1 MSFAGDL
8 WSSVNRVA
16 SQAKLNLKTIL
27 VGTGDEILSKAP
39 GSLTTGQ
46 IASVTADSSGGSL
59 RAGDI
64 VQWNGSAWA
73 APDAV
78 TTSFRD
84 TMIGAIQ
91 NTWFA
96 SFPAVTEGL
105 FYKSG
110 TGGTYVDTISGTDA
124 YILASTSTTT
134 SSAANLRYGGYV
146 YSFTY
151 PSMFETRIQLSNT
164 TTSTV
169 ARCGMN
175 MEPVDITTDNKAKY
189 GIEGCTGCNE
199 TSISVISSEGTLRSK
214 NTDSSDNYAL
224 LGNYAMKLDPNVSVK
239 YRKESGA
246 IISKATNVPYTGVSD
261 RSNSWMCGVQTGTTA
276 ARTLKLYAFSAVA
289 QLGDTIP
296 TI

>member
-27 VGTGDEILSKAP
+27 VGTGNEILSKAP
-39 GSLTTGQ
+39 GSLTLGQ

-84 TMIGAIQ
+84 TLISAIQ

-96 SFPAVTEGL
+96 NFPCATEGL
-105 FYKSG
+105 FHKSG
-110 TGGTYVDTISGTDA
+110 TGGTYTNTISGTNS
-124 YILASTSTTT
+124 YVLASTSTST
-134 SSAANLRYGGYV
+134 SSAANMRYGGFT
-146 YSFTY
+146 YSFAY
-151 PSMFETRIQLSNT
+151 PSIFITRIQLANN

-175 MEPVDITTDNKAKY
+175 MEAADVTTDNKVKY
-189 GIEGCTGCNE
+189 GFEGCSSCNDINI
-199 TSISVISSEGTLRSK
+199 SIISSEGTTRSK
-214 NTDSSDNYAL
+214 NTQSTDNYSL
-224 LGNYAMKLDPNVSVK
+224 LGNYSMRLDPGINVK

-246 IISKATNVPYTGVSD
+246 IITKSTNVPSTGVSD
-261 RSNSWMCGVQTGTTA
+261 RANSWMCGIQTGTTA
-276 ARTLKLYAFSAVA
+276 ARTLILYGFSAVA
-289 QLGDTIP
+289 QHGDTIP

>member
-8 WSSVNRVA
+8 WSSVNRIA
-16 SQAKLNLKTIL
+16 SQAKLNLKTNL

-39 GSLTTGQ
+39 GTLIHGQ
-46 IASVTADSSGGSL
+46 LASVTADSSGGSL

-73 APDAV
+73 TPDAV

-84 TMIGAIQ
+84 TLIGAIQ

-96 SFPAVTEGL
+96 SFPAVTESL

-110 TGGTYVDTISGTDA
+110 TGGTYVDTISGTDS
-124 YILASTSTTT
+124 YILASTSTST
-134 SSAANLRYGGYV
+134 SSAANMRYGGFV
-146 YSFTY
+146 YSFAY
-151 PSMFETRIQLSNT
+151 PSMFIARIQLSNT

-175 MEPVDITTDNKAKY
+175 MEPVDITTDNKVKY

-199 TSISVISSEGTLRSK
+199 TSISVISSNGTLRSK
-214 NTDSSDNYAL
+214 HTGSTDNYAL
-224 LGNYAMKLDPNVSVK
+224 LGNYGMRLTPAENVK

-246 IISKATNVPYTGVSD
+246 IVTKTSEVPSTGVSD
-261 RSNSWMCGVQTGTTA
+261 RSLSWMCGVQTGTTA
-276 ARTLKLYAFSAVA
+276 ARTLKLYGFTAVA
-289 QLGDTIP
+289 QYGDTMP